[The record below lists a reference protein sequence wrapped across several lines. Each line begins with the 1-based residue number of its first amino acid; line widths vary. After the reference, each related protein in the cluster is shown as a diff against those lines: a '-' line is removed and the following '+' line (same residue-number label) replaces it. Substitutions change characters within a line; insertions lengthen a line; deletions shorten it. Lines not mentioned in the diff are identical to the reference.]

1 MCFFCHFCPPG
12 LELLLLPN
20 PPPKDMCPFNLRAR
34 RGEEKHGCQRDIYG
48 LPPVRAPLGSTPQN
62 PLVHWTEEPCA
73 GLCPCRCGPSRAAA
87 ARAALLCCQGSGP
100 ASPCAA
106 VPVSARAAGGELRA
120 RPSVSQDLR
129 AGAGPPWARREV
141 CCSGRPVRACDLHS
155 AENSVPVAGQFTLGS
170 GLRGRG
176 PRPVCTPAGVP
187 HRPEVLARGVAPALG
202 LSQRAYFCGVGFLRG
217 FTAKLSL

>member
-1 MCFFCHFCPPG
+1 MSEGHLWAASRTRPPG
-12 LELLLLPN
+12 IDPA
-20 PPPKDMCPFNLRAR
+20 KPFGALDGALTNGAAGQGRS
-34 RGEEKHGCQRDIYG
+34 C
-48 LPPVRAPLGSTPQN
+48 S
-62 PLVHWTEEPCA
+62 EEPCA
-73 GLCPCRCGPSRAAA
+73 GLCPCRCGPSRADA

-100 ASPCAA
+100 ASPRAA
-106 VPVSARAAGGELRA
+106 VPVSARVAGGELRA